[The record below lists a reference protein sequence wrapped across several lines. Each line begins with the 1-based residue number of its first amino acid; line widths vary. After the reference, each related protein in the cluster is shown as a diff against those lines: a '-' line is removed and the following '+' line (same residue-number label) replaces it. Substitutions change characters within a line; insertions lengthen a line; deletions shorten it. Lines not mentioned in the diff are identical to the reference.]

1 MCLQSSTKKAAIKF
15 MANRTRNKYAW
26 IIALLVFVPL
36 ILSGPSTLHAQ
47 ESSGEEGTD
56 WSAPLRWT
64 VPGLIYTGVE
74 TAAEAGKKIVTEEVG
89 STVAQAAGNFVG
101 RGLISFAAFVTWLG
115 GTVFD
120 YAMKEYV
127 LEFGQN
133 VAALES
139 TLNTLWTLVR
149 DVCNLAFVFGFI
161 YIGISTII
169 NPDSASMK
177 RFLSRIIIGAI
188 LINFSLYFTQVVI
201 DFTNFTATQIYT
213 SMGVTEDKSIMV
225 AFRTHMGL
233 STLWDDDPETTE
245 RLADSSASFAYY
257 IFGAVVLLVA
267 GLTFG
272 ITGVLLIVRFI
283 ELFLI
288 MIFSPII
295 FAARI
300 FPQTEDYSKK
310 IIKKLLAVSFFAP
323 AYMLLIY
330 VALTIANALVAP
342 PQDGGSMKEV
352 ILNGVKEN
360 PNALTVIIN
369 YCIVIILLWSS
380 LSLAKKLGHTG
391 GDMAIS
397 LSEKARK
404 NAQGYMG
411 RGVLRATGLNRLAKS
426 TSETQEN
433 WYKSN
438 SRLKQAGAFAM
449 RATGVAGAA
458 TAARKAKFGSDRSV
472 SDVDKASKD
481 LAKLR
486 QNTSLERQREIAEK
500 QRETDFA
507 NALRDTSDDNKD
519 LSKAVK
525 DLAETMRKMNNDQIG
540 RMSQTQLTNAR
551 VALNLTDDHLKHLE
565 QSGTKTPAEMKAIK
579 DARKAAREHV
589 AEHGDAVLDGAEV
602 QNRFTSAGLSLPDA
616 NTYMEESQERL
627 MRGDAASLP
636 VEYFTTAQMLP
647 YIRPETLGTR
657 LVAGVSPQD
666 REKIKRNLE
675 PWVNVGASPQIKEMW
690 KRWSTRNQVGIRFG
704 MTIT

>member
-1 MCLQSSTKKAAIKF
+1 
-15 MANRTRNKYAW
+15 MANRIRNKYAW

-36 ILSGPSTLHAQ
+36 ILSGPTTLHAQ
-47 ESSGEEGTD
+47 EGGGQEGTD
-56 WSAPLRWT
+56 WSAPLKWT
-64 VPGLIYTGVE
+64 VPGLMYTGVE
-74 TAAEAGKKIVTEEVG
+74 TAAEAGKKIVTEEAG

-101 RGLISFAAFVTWLG
+101 RGLISFAAFITWLG
-115 GTVFD
+115 GTIFD

-133 VAALES
+133 VAALKS

-257 IFGAVVLLVA
+257 IFGATVLLVA

-272 ITGVLLIVRFI
+272 ITGILLIVRFI

-342 PQDGGSMKEV
+342 PQEGGSMKEV
-352 ILNGVKEN
+352 ILSGVKEN

-380 LSLAKKLGHTG
+380 LSLAKKLGSTG

-404 NAQGYMG
+404 GAQGAMNKAATYVPRAGARYAVG
-411 RGVLRATGLNRLAKS
+411 R
-426 TSETQEN
+426 TSETLLNRFDRWQARPN
-433 WYKSN
+433 N
-438 SRLKQAGAFAM
+438 QQSRLGRVTRGALAFTDTDNTIRGTLTQGTQARMGLSQSYEQRQGVPATRRRRLNQTAAEVRNEEQFENALGTATN
-449 RATGVAGAA
+449 ATGNLTQA
-458 TAARKAKFGSDRSV
+458 TN
-472 SDVDKASKD
+472 D
-481 LAKLR
+481 LRTAVERLTDAQR
-486 QNTSLERQREIAEK
+486 QELDIPT
-500 QRETDFA
+500 
-507 NALRDTSDDNKD
+507 
-519 LSKAVK
+519 
-525 DLAETMRKMNNDQIG
+525 
-540 RMSQTQLTNAR
+540 LTNTR
-551 VALNLTDDHLKHLE
+551 TALNLTDAHITALDN
-565 QSGTKTPAEMKAIK
+565 SGSFTAQEIQQIR
-579 DARKAAREHV
+579 DARTQARNNIV
-589 AEHGDAVLDGAEV
+589 NYGDAGGDPTDPRITPQYAET
-602 QNRFTSAGLSLPDA
+602 QRRQLL
-616 NTYMEESQERL
+616 
-627 MRGDAASLP
+627 RGNAAQIP
-636 VEYFTTAQMLP
+636 VDFLASPNMAP
-647 YIRPETLGTR
+647 YITPTMLGGR
-657 LVAGVSPQD
+657 LAAGIEANDEARIRTNLEGYVNGLPLND
-666 REKIKRNLE
+666 RNLNAWRQWATNT
-675 PWVNVGASPQIKEMW
+675 PIGIAFALNVP
-690 KRWSTRNQVGIRFG
+690 
-704 MTIT
+704 